1 MVMPIRVA
9 RQAIRATLLNDG
21 NRSFQR
27 MTSLIGGKS
36 RASIGIYLGGLRP
49 G

>member
-1 MVMPIRVA
+1 MPINVA
-9 RQAIRATLLNDG
+9 MTAMMATLLNVG

-27 MTSLIGGKS
+27 MTVLIGGKS